1 MAARVQRSAP
11 TYFTLKSSS
20 RSSSTTLSMGPV
32 AVAEPPGAEPLLT
45 RMCSPPSWLAAWA
58 TMASTC
64 ARLVTSA
71 AGGMTRA
78 PVSVLSSLA
87 AASNRSLVRATM
99 ATSTPSRASSRAMA
113 LPMPRLPPVTI
124 ACLPRSPRSIADLLL
139 PRDFERGLAQ
149 AVDGEAHAVARRR
162 ELGGDAAARHHDHVA
177 LERASAPV
185 EQIGQPR
192 HRLER
197 VPHGVARLALALGA
211 IVEPAARHHDFQIQ
225 AAPVRRRP
233 EHH

>member
-20 RSSSTTLSMGPV
+20 RSSST
-32 AVAEPPGAEPLLT
+32 
-45 RMCSPPSWLAAWA
+45 
-58 TMASTC
+58 
-64 ARLVTSA
+64 
-71 AGGMTRA
+71 
-78 PVSVLSSLA
+78 
-87 AASNRSLVRATM
+87 
-99 ATSTPSRASSRAMA
+99 PSRASSRAMA

-124 ACLPRSPRSIADLLL
+124 ARLPRSPRSIADLL

-162 ELGGDAAARHHDHVA
+162 ELRGDAAARHHDHVA
-177 LERASAPV
+177 LERAPAAV

-197 VPHGVARLALALGA
+197 MTHRIARLALALGA
-211 IVEPAARHHDFQIQ
+211 VVDPAARHRRLQIEP
-225 AAPVRRRP
+225 APVP
-233 EHH
+233 GGAEHHATVPGVL